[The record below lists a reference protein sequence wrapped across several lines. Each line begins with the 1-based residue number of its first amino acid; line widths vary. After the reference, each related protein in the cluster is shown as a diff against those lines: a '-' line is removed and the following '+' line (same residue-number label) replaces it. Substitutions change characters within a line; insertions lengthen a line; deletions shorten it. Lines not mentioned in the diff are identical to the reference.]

1 MTVARQRKV
10 AADAAGSAADGIVA
24 AWRRNN
30 EIDLALIAAI
40 PDAGFAAVPL
50 ASRGR
55 TVAAQL
61 VHMNEVRTGWLHHHR
76 TGERPPR
83 AAREGEPGREQLA
96 SAFAASGEAVAEL
109 LARALAGEARVRMFG
124 GDPVRFFAYLL
135 AHDAHHRGS
144 IALALK
150 QNGMR
155 LPEAVALQGLWGR
168 WFSGS

>member
-1 MTVARQRKV
+1 MTA
-10 AADAAGSAADGIVA
+10 AAGDLAERLIAS
-24 AWRRNN
+24 WRRNN

-61 VHMNEVRTGWLHHHR
+61 AHMVSVREGWLHYHA
-76 TGERPPR
+76 TGTRSKSGRRAGGDPCRDELR
-83 AAREGEPGREQLA
+83 AAFER
-96 SAFAASGEAVAEL
+96 SGEAVAAF
-109 LARALAGEARVRMFG
+109 LADALSGAAKVRMFG
-124 GDPVRFFAYLL
+124 GDAVRFCSYLI

-150 QNGMR
+150 QNKLR
-155 LPEAVALQGLWGR
+155 LGERVALAGMWGR
-168 WFSGS
+168 WIWGD

>member
-1 MTVARQRKV
+1 MTATVG
-10 AADAAGSAADGIVA
+10 DLAGRLIAS
-24 AWRRNN
+24 WRRNN

-61 VHMNEVRTGWLHHHR
+61 AHMNAV
-76 TGERPPR
+76 
-83 AAREGEPGREQLA
+83 REGWFHYHATGTRARRPRRDGAESGRGELVE
-96 SAFAASGEAVAEL
+96 AFAASGEHVAAF
-109 LARALAGEARVRMFG
+109 LARALAGEAKVRMFR
-124 GDPVRFFAYLL
+124 GDAVRFYSYLI

-150 QNGMR
+150 QNGLR
-155 LPEAVALQGLWGR
+155 LAERVALQAVWGR
-168 WFSGS
+168 WFSGD